1 MSSRFLFKTSYAVRG
16 GLFISSFFSLK
27 GLKCCLSYKGE
38 IPRRKLAMTHRRGLS
53 AFVIIMLVILALPA
67 SVPAAEKA
75 NQRPQDKEPLMPF
88 DISAKAAFLS
98 EPETGA
104 VLYGKNPDQ
113 PLPPASITKIM
124 TLLLAFE
131 AMQKGV
137 ASWDDMI
144 FVSKNA
150 WRMGGAQ
157 MFLEINQEVS
167 FGDLLTGISVISAND
182 ACIAVAEHLAGSEG
196 FFVQRMNE
204 RASELGM
211 SSTRFQN
218 TTGLPAEDHYMSARD
233 IAILAREV
241 VLNHPR
247 LLELEAMREFTFNN
261 IRQFNRNPLLGRYP
275 GADGLKT
282 GWTKEAGYSLVGTAR
297 QGEFRLISVLLD
309 TPSANV
315 RSNVSRQLL
324 DYGFRNFVM
333 KEAVSPGDILGHFP
347 LSRGKERTV
356 AVTVDKPLRTI
367 IPSGR
372 DRDIQ
377 IVKNVNGDLR
387 APIRQGEKVG
397 TVQIVVQNNP
407 VAGGDMVTVSEVEK
421 AGLFTR
427 FFRAIGDFFK
437 GIWAAIFGS
446 S

>member
-1 MSSRFLFKTSYAVRG
+1 MKCRYGVSALTAFVL
-16 GLFISSFFSLK
+16 FSLWV
-27 GLKCCLSYKGE
+27 LS
-38 IPRRKLAMTHRRGLS
+38 
-53 AFVIIMLVILALPA
+53 PA
-67 SVPAAEKA
+67 PA
-75 NQRPQDKEPLMPF
+75 KEQGTQPPNGKTRHDAIMPF
-88 DISAKAAFLS
+88 DIDAKAALLS

-104 VLYGKNPDQ
+104 VLYAKNPDQ

-131 AMQKGV
+131 AMQEGL
-137 ASWDDMI
+137 ASWDDLI
-144 FVSKNA
+144 LVSKNA

-182 ACIAVAEHLAGSEG
+182 ACIAVAEHLAGSEA

-204 RASELGM
+204 RAAKLGM
-211 SSTRFQN
+211 SNTRFQN
-218 TTGLPAEDHYMSARD
+218 TTGLPVEDHYMSARD

-241 VLNHPR
+241 VLKHPK

-297 QGEFRLISVLLD
+297 QGEVRLISVVLD
-309 TPSANV
+309 TAGTAV

-333 KEAVSPGDILGHFP
+333 REALSPGDILGHLP
-347 LSRGKERTV
+347 VSKGKERTV
-356 AVTVDKPLRTI
+356 AVTVDKPLRAI
-367 IPSGR
+367 LPSGR
-372 DRDIQ
+372 ERDIE
-377 IVKNVNGDLR
+377 VLKNVNGDLR

-407 VAGGDMVTVSEVEK
+407 VAIGDIVTVSKVEK

-437 GIWAAIFGS
+437 GIWTAIFGS

>member
-1 MSSRFLFKTSYAVRG
+1 MGSCLRYTADILGRNLSMNYRYGVSALTAVV
-16 GLFISSFFSLK
+16 LFSLWA
-27 GLKCCLSYKGE
+27 LS
-38 IPRRKLAMTHRRGLS
+38 
-53 AFVIIMLVILALPA
+53 PA
-67 SVPAAEKA
+67 PAKEQGTQPPGEKA
-75 NQRPQDKEPLMPF
+75 RHESIMPF
-88 DISAKAAFLS
+88 DIDAKAALLS

-104 VLYGKNPDQ
+104 ALYAKNPDQ

-131 AMQKGV
+131 AMQEGL
-137 ASWDDMI
+137 ASWDDTI
-144 FVSKNA
+144 LVSENA

-182 ACIAVAEHLAGSEG
+182 ACIAVAEHLAGSEA

-204 RASELGM
+204 RAAKLGM
-211 SSTRFQN
+211 NNTRFQN

-241 VLNHPR
+241 VLNHPK

-297 QGEFRLISVLLD
+297 QGEFRLISVALD

-333 KEAVSPGDILGHFP
+333 KEAVSPGDILGDIP
-347 LSRGKERTV
+347 VSRGKERTV
-356 AVTVDKPLRTI
+356 AVTVDKPLRAI
-367 IPSGR
+367 LPSGK
-372 DRDIQ
+372 DRDIEV
-377 IVKNVNGDLR
+377 VKNVNGNLR

-407 VAGGDMVTVSEVEK
+407 VAGGDMVTVSKVEK

-437 GIWAAIFGS
+437 GIWAAIFAS

>member
-1 MSSRFLFKTSYAVRG
+1 MNYRHWVTALV
-16 GLFISSFFSLK
+16 FILICTVMFFSAASPTEEKTQLPDEK
-27 GLKCCLSYKGE
+27 
-38 IPRRKLAMTHRRGLS
+38 RGLG
-53 AFVIIMLVILALPA
+53 
-67 SVPAAEKA
+67 
-75 NQRPQDKEPLMPF
+75 PLTPF
-88 DISAKAAFLS
+88 DVEAKAAMLY
-98 EPETGA
+98 EPETES
-104 VLYGKNPDQ
+104 VLYAKDPDQ

-131 AMQKGV
+131 AMEEGL
-137 ASWDDMI
+137 ASWDDVI
-144 FVSKNA
+144 LVSKNA

-204 RASELGM
+204 RAVKLGM
-211 SSTRFQN
+211 NNSRFQN
-218 TTGLPAEDHYMSARD
+218 TTGLPAENHYMSARD

-241 VLNHPR
+241 VLNHPK

-282 GWTKEAGYSLVGTAR
+282 GWTKEAGYSLVGTAE
-297 QGEFRLISVLLD
+297 QGGFRLISVVLD
-309 TPSANV
+309 TPSASV

-333 KEAVSPGDILGHFP
+333 REAVSPGDILGKIP
-347 LSRGKERTV
+347 ISRGKERTV
-356 AVTVDKPLRTI
+356 PVTVDRPLRTI

-372 DRDIQ
+372 DR
-377 IVKNVNGDLR
+377 NVEVIKSANENLR
-387 APIRQGEKVG
+387 APIPQGTKVG
-397 TVQIVVQNNP
+397 TVQVVFDHNP
-407 VAGGDMVTVSEVEK
+407 VASGNMVTLSEVEK
-421 AGLFTR
+421 AGLLTR
-427 FFRAIGDFFK
+427 FFRAVGDFFK
-437 GIWAAIFGS
+437 GVLAAIFRS

>member
-1 MSSRFLFKTSYAVRG
+1 MKYRHEVSALTAVV
-16 GLFISSFFSLK
+16 LFSL
-27 GLKCCLSYKGE
+27 LLLSPVWATEQGNRPAGE
-38 IPRRKLAMTHRRGLS
+38 KTPYESI
-53 AFVIIMLVILALPA
+53 
-67 SVPAAEKA
+67 
-75 NQRPQDKEPLMPF
+75 MPF
-88 DISAKAAFLS
+88 DIDAKAAFLS

-104 VLYGKNPDQ
+104 VLYAKNPDQ

-137 ASWDDMI
+137 ASWDDLI
-144 FVSKNA
+144 LVSKNA

-182 ACIAVAEHLAGSEG
+182 ACIAVAEHLAGSEA

-204 RASELGM
+204 RAEELGM
-211 SSTRFQN
+211 NNTRIQN
-218 TTGLPAEDHYMSARD
+218 TTGLPAGNHYMSARD

-261 IRQFNRNPLLGRYP
+261 IRQFNRNPLLGRYA

-282 GWTKEAGYSLVGTAR
+282 GWTKEAGYSLVGTAK
-297 QGEFRLISVLLD
+297 QGEFRLISVVLD

-315 RSNVSRQLL
+315 RSNVSRQLM
-324 DYGFRNFVM
+324 DYGFRNFVIRD
-333 KEAVSPGDILGHFP
+333 AVSPGDILGNIP
-347 LSRGKERTV
+347 VSSGRERTV
-356 AVTVDKPLRTI
+356 AVTVDRLLRAV
-367 IPSGR
+367 IPAGG
-372 DRDIQ
+372 DRDIEV
-377 IVKNVNGDLR
+377 VKNVKGNLR
-387 APIRQGEKVG
+387 APIPRGAKVG
-397 TVQIVVQNNP
+397 NVEVVVNNNP
-407 VAGGDMVTVSEVEK
+407 VASADMVTISEVEK

-427 FFRAIGDFFK
+427 FLRAIGGFLK
-437 GIWAAIFGS
+437 GILAAIFRS

>member
-1 MSSRFLFKTSYAVRG
+1 MNYRHGVSTLTAVM
-16 GLFISSFFSLK
+16 LLSL
-27 GLKCCLSYKGE
+27 LL
-38 IPRRKLAMTHRRGLS
+38 LS
-53 AFVIIMLVILALPA
+53 AAAATEPA
-67 SVPAAEKA
+67 SQTIGEEARHES
-75 NQRPQDKEPLMPF
+75 LMPF
-88 DISAKAAFLS
+88 DIDAKAALLS

-104 VLYGKNPDQ
+104 VLYAKDPDRR
-113 PLPPASITKIM
+113 LPPASITKIM

-131 AMQKGV
+131 AMQKGL
-137 ASWDDMI
+137 ASWDDTI
-144 FVSKNA
+144 LVSENA
-150 WRMGGAQ
+150 WRMGGSQ

-182 ACIAVAEHLAGSEG
+182 ACIAVGEHLAGSEA

-204 RASELGM
+204 RAAKLGM
-211 SSTRFQN
+211 NNTRFQN

-261 IRQFNRNPLLGRYP
+261 IRQFNRNPLLRRYP

-297 QGEFRLISVLLD
+297 QGEFRLISVVLD
-309 TPSANV
+309 TPSSNV
-315 RSNVSRQLL
+315 RSNVSRQLM
-324 DYGFRNFVM
+324 DYGFRNFLM
-333 KEAVSPGDILGHFP
+333 REAVSPGAILGNIP
-347 LSRGKERTV
+347 IPKGKERTV
-356 AVTVDKPLRTI
+356 AVTVDKPLRAI
-367 IPSGR
+367 LPSGKE
-372 DRDIQ
+372 RDIEV
-377 IVKNVNGDLR
+377 VKNVNGNLR

-407 VAGGDMVTVSEVEK
+407 VASGDMITLSDVEK

-427 FFRAIGDFFK
+427 FFRAIGDFLK

>member
-1 MSSRFLFKTSYAVRG
+1 
-16 GLFISSFFSLK
+16 
-27 GLKCCLSYKGE
+27 
-38 IPRRKLAMTHRRGLS
+38 MTHRRGLS
-53 AFVIIMLVILALPA
+53 AFMIIMLLILLLPA
-67 SVPAAEKA
+67 AVPATEKA
-75 NQRPQDKEPLMPF
+75 NKTAQDKEPLMPF
-88 DISAKAAFLS
+88 DIDAKAAFLS

-104 VLYGKNPDQ
+104 VLYAKNPDQ

-137 ASWDDMI
+137 ANWDDMI
-144 FVSKNA
+144 LVSKNA

-157 MFLEINQEVS
+157 MFLEINQEVR

-211 SSTRFQN
+211 SNTRFQN

-233 IAILAREV
+233 IAVLAREV

-282 GWTKEAGYSLVGTAR
+282 GWTKEAGYSLVGTAK
-297 QGEFRLISVLLD
+297 QGEFRLISVVLD

-315 RSNVSRQLL
+315 RSNVSRQLM
-324 DYGFRNFVM
+324 DYGFRNFVV
-333 KEAVSPGDILGHFP
+333 KEAVSPGDILGNIP
-347 LSRGKERTV
+347 ISRGKERTV
-356 AVTVDKPLRTI
+356 AVTVDRPLRAI

-372 DRDIQ
+372 DRGVEV
-377 IVKNVNGDLR
+377 VKSADENLR
-387 APIRQGEKVG
+387 APIPQGMKVG
-397 TVQIVVQNNP
+397 TVQIVFDHKP
-407 VAGGDMVTVSEVEK
+407 VAGGNMVTVSEVDK

-427 FFRAIGDFFK
+427 FFRAVGDFFK
-437 GIWAAIFGS
+437 GIWARVFGS